1 MALSS
6 EPIDLADV
14 DCAELAPALARYV
27 RPMSPGACVVL
38 STARPSAAEGI
49 RAWCRLTGHVLER
62 EEVHG
67 DATLFT
73 IRRKAV
79 AL

>member
-1 MALSS
+1 MANGS
-6 EPIDLADV
+6 IDLADV
-14 DCAELAPALARYV
+14 DCAELAPALARFV
-27 RPMSPGACVVL
+27 RPISPGACVVL
-38 STARPSAAEGI
+38 STARLAAAEGI

-79 AL
+79 AP

>member
-14 DCAELAPALARYV
+14 DCAVLAPALARYV
-27 RPMSPGACVVL
+27 RPMSPGACIVL

-79 AL
+79 AP